1 MSEVDITMKITV
13 DAKLRDMLLRASG
26 ALGVEV
32 SRVLNDAVG
41 MYFRKL
47 VTDGKI
53 PMDEACSSLS
63 SSGNE
68 TDYSLEETQGIRSSK
83 KYGLTLKER
92 SALGKTQLKNADKA
106 ENGDPKA
113 QNVMGTYYE
122 SGNGLEKDYMKAIYW
137 YTKSADQGNSNAQ
150 YHLAVLYNKVEDNP
164 LKSYY
169 WFEVARLCGFNVT
182 SLHQDYMLR
191 LTERLSERQI
201 KLAQDEALKK
211 YNEIQTGQKGR

>member
-1 MSEVDITMKITV
+1 
-13 DAKLRDMLLRASG
+13 RAG
-26 ALGVEV
+26 NALGVDV
-32 SRVLNDAVG
+32 NQVLNDAVSA
-41 MYFRKL
+41 YFRKL

-53 PMDEACSSLS
+53 PMDEAYTSLS
-63 SSGNE
+63 SNDNE

-169 WFEVARLCGFNVT
+169 WFEVARLCGFNIT

-191 LTERLSERQI
+191 LTERLSARQI

-211 YNEIQTGQKGR
+211 YNELQKGR

>member
-1 MSEVDITMKITV
+1 MNLTV
-13 DAKLRDMLLRASG
+13 DEKLTDMLTRAG
-26 ALGVEV
+26 NALGVDV
-32 SRVLNDAVG
+32 NQVLNDAVSA
-41 MYFRKL
+41 YFRKL
-47 VTDGKI
+47 VTDGNI
-53 PMDEACSSLS
+53 PMDEAYTSLS
-63 SSGNE
+63 SNDNE

-169 WFEVARLCGFNVT
+169 WFEVARLCGFNIT

-191 LTERLSERQI
+191 LTERLSARQI

-211 YNEIQTGQKGR
+211 YNELQKGR

>member
-1 MSEVDITMKITV
+1 MNLTV
-13 DAKLRDMLLRASG
+13 DEKLTDMLTRAG
-26 ALGVEV
+26 NALGVDV
-32 SRVLNDAVG
+32 NQVLNDAVSA
-41 MYFRKL
+41 YFRKL

-53 PMDEACSSLS
+53 PMDEAYTSLS
-63 SSGNE
+63 SNDNE
-68 TDYSLEETQGIRSSK
+68 TNYSLEETQGIRSSK

-169 WFEVARLCGFNVT
+169 WFEVARLCGFNIT

-191 LTERLSERQI
+191 LTERLSARQI

-211 YNEIQTGQKGR
+211 YNELQKGR

>member
-53 PMDEACSSLS
+53 PMDEAYSSLS
-63 SSGNE
+63 SDTDE

-191 LTERLSERQI
+191 LTERLSARQI
-201 KLAQDEALKK
+201 KLAQDEAVKK
-211 YNEIQTGQKGR
+211 YNEIQKGR

>member
-1 MSEVDITMKITV
+1 MTSMNLTV
-13 DAKLRDMLLRASG
+13 DGKLLDMLTRSSS

-32 SRVLNDAVG
+32 SQVLNDAVG
-41 MYFRKL
+41 AYFRKL

-63 SSGNE
+63 SNTPE
-68 TDYSLEETQGIRSSK
+68 TEYTLADSKSLSDHRKYSLTQ
-83 KYGLTLKER
+83 KER
-92 SALGKTQLKNADKA
+92 SALSKTQLKNAGKA

-122 SGNGLEKDYMKAIYW
+122 SGNGVEKDYMKAIYW
-137 YTKSADQGNSNAQ
+137 YTKSAEQGNSNAQ

-182 SLHQDYMLR
+182 AIHQDYMLR

-211 YNEIQTGQKGR
+211 FNAIQKGE

>member
-32 SRVLNDAVG
+32 SKVLSEAVG

-53 PMDEACSSLS
+53 PMDEAYSSLS
-63 SSGNE
+63 SNDNE
-68 TDYSLEETQGIRSSK
+68 TDYSLEETQGIHSSK

-169 WFEVARLCGFNVT
+169 WFEVARLCGFNIT

-191 LTERLSERQI
+191 LTERLSARQI

-211 YNEIQTGQKGR
+211 YNELQKGR